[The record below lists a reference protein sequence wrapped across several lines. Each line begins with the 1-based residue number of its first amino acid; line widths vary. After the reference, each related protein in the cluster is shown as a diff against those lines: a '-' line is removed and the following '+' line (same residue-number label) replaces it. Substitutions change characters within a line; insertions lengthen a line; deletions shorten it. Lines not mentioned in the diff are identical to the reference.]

1 VALTGGAGWVVTVFT
16 HDLGKEGR
24 GQLAGIIQN
33 RNREQTLFIFGDPLV
48 EGEGP

>member
-1 VALTGGAGWVVTVFT
+1 VALTGGAGWVVFT

-33 RNREQTLFIFGDPLV
+33 RNREQTLFIFGDPLLVV